1 MPITRRGA
9 STSRSEP
16 SCSRS
21 EKSAE
26 LRSPKRRKQSDPK
39 HSEIGAAVDDV
50 MEDQVVEPS
59 PENVVSDHE
68 EIEERDEDEALPLQP
83 ESFFFSPEEYDK
95 TLKISTRCTIGNT
108 LDAISK
114 KLGDKEM
121 KWFRDEKQFKHVF
134 HLVRK
139 GKNKLQDHNA
149 SSFGSYAFVERVFG
163 TRSVTVSDVEKM
175 LESMEGVCDGDRLQ
189 VAVLFFLCTIVRGGR
204 RYNSIPPFVLKIV
217 NDLEEVKKFPWGRLT
232 FEDTI
237 SEIDRLMKKRL
248 NGKVKVDHLFAG
260 FIVPLEVL
268 AFECIPKLSKQFQ
281 EGDIISILQPS
292 AVEEGLLLEIMERAE
307 PEDSLDP
314 IADAW
319 TERLDVQQ
327 KKICWEDLHKVDVY
341 YRGCGEGHIPAA
353 SHREEPQ
360 QDVPAA
366 SQKEEELLLPYLV
379 KRMVKTEVAKAMKD
393 VYKRLEKL
401 EKNGV
406 GGCFEKNGVDTFDDE
421 TDVVLHRLLK
431 TEIKQQDLKTDSVI
445 KVTTKSLDMNRL
457 LRVFQEYLQEKGNLL
472 DLSYANKSIQ

>member
-9 STSRSEP
+9 SSSRSES

-26 LRSPKRRKQSDPK
+26 LRSPKRRKQTDPK

-50 MEDQVVEPS
+50 MEDQGVEPS

-68 EIEERDEDEALPLQP
+68 RRWMRMRLYLF
-83 ESFFFSPEEYDK
+83 SLRVFFFSPEEYDK

-108 LDAISK
+108 LDAISE
-114 KLGDKEM
+114 KLSDKEM

-139 GKNKLQDHNA
+139 GKNKLQGMFMLLMRTASTQKKRESWFVVNGVPIRYSMREHALITGFDCHDYASDHNA

-268 AFECIPKLSKQFQ
+268 AFECIPI
-281 EGDIISILQPS
+281 GSIP
-292 AVEEGLLLEIMERAE
+292 LLLLM
-307 PEDSLDP
+307 
-314 IADAW
+314 
-319 TERLDVQQ
+319 Q
-327 KKICWEDLHKVDVY
+327 
-341 YRGCGEGHIPAA
+341 
-353 SHREEPQ
+353 
-360 QDVPAA
+360 
-366 SQKEEELLLPYLV
+366 
-379 KRMVKTEVAKAMKD
+379 
-393 VYKRLEKL
+393 
-401 EKNGV
+401 
-406 GGCFEKNGVDTFDDE
+406 
-421 TDVVLHRLLK
+421 
-431 TEIKQQDLKTDSVI
+431 
-445 KVTTKSLDMNRL
+445 
-457 LRVFQEYLQEKGNLL
+457 
-472 DLSYANKSIQ
+472 